1 MDGSGMANAAIAVS
15 AALLAL
21 AVALIVARSRRA
33 HADKRFQTVL
43 EGLDRH
49 MEAISTS
56 LQRVV
61 DRSADA
67 RAKSVDELELTI
79 DFVELLRRI
88 AAEASARTHADA
100 AAVHVLGPN
109 GAPAA
114 ATFGA
119 ENRAELFEAPLAHS
133 AGAFRAMTINW
144 TYGQGVAGDAGG
156 LSSALVVPILE
167 EGVQSGT
174 LAAYVPEHGAFGA
187 DHVRALEQLAVE
199 AAPAIASARRFAEA
213 QRAFV
218 DPLTG
223 LRNQKGYEAELE
235 RAVARAEETTEPL
248 SVLILSRANGDEPL
262 DDAHAQRLNQI
273 LGELAALLVHLTRA
287 ADVVCR
293 RRPEE
298 LGIVLPETTGE
309 AARHFHARL
318 LVEASRAAPAQP
330 AAFHV
335 GLAEWRP
342 GETSEELDARAA
354 AMGGRNQY
362 EPLVLR
368 PPPKAA
374 EPPPADAET
383 REGFRDRLVREIA
396 RARQLDRPLA
406 LIVMDVVDELRRIG
420 AERGAQAADHA
431 RGEVEERVQTNLQN
445 SSVSCWIGDD
455 ALALI
460 LCGSTAVE
468 AEGLFA
474 AIQSSPGPPSA
485 LDWPAVSAGITELS
499 WGDDAASVFGRA
511 EHALWRAK
519 RAGRGTVVVA
529 MAADDSRH

>member
-33 HADKRFQTVL
+33 QADRRFQTVL

-67 RAKSVDELELTI
+67 RARSVDELELTV
-79 DFVELLRRI
+79 DFGELLRRI
-88 AAEASARTHADA
+88 AAEAAARTHADA

-109 GAPAA
+109 GAPAG

-119 ENRAELFEAPLAHS
+119 ENRAELLEAPLAHS
-133 AGAFRAMTINW
+133 AGAFRAVTINW
-144 TYGQGVAGDAGG
+144 TYGQGLVGDAGP
-156 LSSALVVPILE
+156 SSALVVPILE
-167 EGVQSGT
+167 EGVQAGT

-187 DHVRALEQLAVE
+187 HHVRALEQLAIE
-199 AAPAIASARRFAEA
+199 AAPAITSARRFAEA
-213 QRAFV
+213 QHAFT
-218 DPLTG
+218 DPVTG

-262 DDAHAQRLNQI
+262 DHAHVERLNQI
-273 LGELAALLVHLTRA
+273 LAELAALLVDLTRA

-330 AAFHV
+330 AAFRA

-368 PPPKAA
+368 PRPEPAG
-374 EPPPADAET
+374 PPPADAET

-406 LIVMDVVDELRRIG
+406 LVVMDVVDELRRVG
-420 AERGAQAADHA
+420 VERGPRAADHA
-431 RGEVEERVQTNLQN
+431 RVEVEERVQTNLLN
-445 SSVSCWIGDD
+445 SSVSCWVGDD

-460 LCGSTAVE
+460 LSGSTAGE
-468 AEGLFA
+468 AESVFA
-474 AIQSSPGPPSA
+474 VIQSSPEPPSA